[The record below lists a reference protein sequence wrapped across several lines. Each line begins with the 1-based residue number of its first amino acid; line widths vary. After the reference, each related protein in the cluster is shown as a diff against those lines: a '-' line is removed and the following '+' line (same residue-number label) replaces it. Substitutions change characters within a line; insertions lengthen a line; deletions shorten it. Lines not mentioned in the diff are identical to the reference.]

1 MRQCTCVMYISIPAI
16 FLHHHFILF
25 SPLFQVTQLTAQLED
40 VVSSANEASDL
51 MENEQMEKRE
61 LEEKLNEAN
70 VRDSTIFPDQKL
82 KVQYTSSLMMSL
94 DASLLTWY
102 TCTRIHT
109 LTSACMH
116 MHVYVYVLFMH
127 CTSTC
132 MMLYSSTESHVH
144 ADTHTHTHSHTHTCT
159 LYI

>member
-1 MRQCTCVMYISIPAI
+1 MRQCTCIAFLLF
-16 FLHHHFILF
+16 FLHHHLIFF

-70 VRDSTIFPDQKL
+70 VRNSTIFPDQKL
-82 KVQYTSSLMMSL
+82 KMLYTSSLVMSL

-102 TCTRIHT
+102 TWYTCTRIQT

-116 MHVYVYVLFMH
+116 MYMYVYVLFMH
-127 CTSTC
+127 CTSTIN
-132 MMLYSSTESHVH
+132 LEI
-144 ADTHTHTHSHTHTCT
+144 
-159 LYI
+159 LL

>member
-1 MRQCTCVMYISIPAI
+1 M
-16 FLHHHFILF
+16 
-25 SPLFQVTQLTAQLED
+25 TQLTAQLED

-70 VRDSTIFPDQKL
+70 VRNSTIFPDQKL
-82 KVQYTSSLMMSL
+82 KMQYTSSLVMSL

-102 TCTRIHT
+102 TCTCIHT

-116 MHVYVYVLFMH
+116 MYMYVYVLFMH

-144 ADTHTHTHSHTHTCT
+144 ACSYSHTLAYT
-159 LYI
+159 YIVYIILVTRPYTGACLGPFP